1 MDQIRYNKREE
12 AYEITYKLWE
22 KDMTVR
28 FYVEE
33 QKTIIDNISEIAK
46 KLDKV
51 NNGRKQ
57 IAEAIASGG
66 YYRGFAETLAE
77 NMQMDSVY
85 VDIDDDGVV
94 VCFTV
99 EGTDGC
105 LAPIAVEYGFED
117 MTEVVGWA

>member
-33 QKTIIDNISEIAK
+33 QKTIIDNISEIAQ
-46 KLDKV
+46 KLDKI
-51 NNGRKQ
+51 NNGRKR

-77 NMQMDSVY
+77 NMQMNSVY